1 MLPDYVDE
9 KIERNVN
16 DASSHS
22 STIVTDKDNRALAS
36 IFAAYSITA
45 TLWLLFATAVG
56 IVLAY
61 KFGAPDFGAGAW
73 LTFGRLRPIHT
84 NATFFGWASVALVG
98 LAYYVAVRSSRTSLY
113 SVKLG
118 WVGLVLFNVA
128 AVAGTVALDLGYND
142 GNLEYREWPWPIRL
156 IFLAALVVTAW
167 NLIGTVARRSTD
179 DIYLSNWYTIG
190 GVLWTCIIALVA
202 ILPWYQYG
210 LGQVSVSG
218 YYMHNAVGMWFTPLA
233 LGIFYYALPRL
244 LSRPIYSY
252 ALGVLAFWTNLVFYP
267 IIGAHHFLFSP
278 LPWWLQTTAIVFS
291 VAMLVPVWGGS
302 ANFLL
307 TMRGRV
313 RDLAH
318 SYPLMFIL
326 VGVIGYLVGST
337 QGTVEAFRSLQEVW
351 HLTNFTIGHSHLTMY
366 GFVTFAIWGGVYAL
380 LPLATG
386 KEPGPLGLMVHFWMA
401 VVGSFIYVISLSIGG
416 TIQGL
421 NWKNGMPFIQSVV
434 DMQAY
439 HVWRGVGGALMFM
452 SHIVFAWNVWRM
464 TYGRAAKAA
473 PFAALAPVS
482 PQHEQAGPDRR
493 RVHPDL
499 RGSRPR
505 DGRAAGHRAVG
516 NAARRRR
523 RAAHRATG
531 RRSRRLCCKRLQ
543 LLPHAAG
550 PAVATGQDLW
560 TPVGTGRLR
569 LPNAGTAWFAA
580 HGAGS
585 DQHRRAAAKRSVA
598 IHASLQSAFGSAGIG
613 HARLRLDVRG
623 RRPSA
628 ARGDV
633 HRAAKGVC
641 AGHRCGRALA

>member
-1 MLPDYVDE
+1 MQTGV
-9 KIERNVN
+9 
-16 DASSHS
+16 AAGHS
-22 STIVTDKDNRALAS
+22 SLAEKDNRALAS
-36 IFAAYSITA
+36 IFAAYTISA

-56 IVLAY
+56 ILLAY

-84 NATFFGWASVALVG
+84 NATFYGWASIALVG
-98 LAYYVAVRSSRTSLY
+98 LAYYVAARSSRISLY
-113 SVKLG
+113 SVKLA
-118 WVGLVLFNVA
+118 WIGLVLFNAA

-156 IFLAALVVTAW
+156 VFLAALVVTAW
-167 NLIGTVARRSTD
+167 NLIGTVARRTTD

-252 ALGVLAFWTNLVFYP
+252 ALGVFAFWTNLVFYP

-313 RDLAH
+313 RDLTH

-326 VGVIGYLVGST
+326 VGVIGYLGGST
-337 QGTVEAFRSLQEVW
+337 QGTFEAFRSLQEVW
-351 HLTNFTIGHSHLTMY
+351 HLTNFTVGHSHFTMY

-386 KEPGPLGLMVHFWMA
+386 KEPGRLGLMLHFWMA

-421 NWKNGMPFIQSVV
+421 DW
-434 DMQAY
+434 
-439 HVWRGVGGALMFM
+439 
-452 SHIVFAWNVWRM
+452 
-464 TYGRAAKAA
+464 
-473 PFAALAPVS
+473 
-482 PQHEQAGPDRR
+482 
-493 RVHPDL
+493 
-499 RGSRPR
+499 
-505 DGRAAGHRAVG
+505 
-516 NAARRRR
+516 
-523 RAAHRATG
+523 
-531 RRSRRLCCKRLQ
+531 
-543 LLPHAAG
+543 
-550 PAVATGQDLW
+550 
-560 TPVGTGRLR
+560 
-569 LPNAGTAWFAA
+569 
-580 HGAGS
+580 
-585 DQHRRAAAKRSVA
+585 
-598 IHASLQSAFGSAGIG
+598 
-613 HARLRLDVRG
+613 
-623 RRPSA
+623 
-628 ARGDV
+628 
-633 HRAAKGVC
+633 
-641 AGHRCGRALA
+641 